1 MSDEPSPER
10 TSQAGLLDALSEGN
24 WPSEVADRIESAVD
38 ALSSRTVG
46 PLRFVARIL
55 VYGLVSGIGA
65 GLVLVLLAL
74 ALTRLL
80 DVDAFGHRVWASDAL
95 LSAIFLVIG
104 TLCWK
109 SRTSRH

>member
-1 MSDEPSPER
+1 MSDEPANER
-10 TSQAGLLDALSEGN
+10 ASRGGVFDAIAEGD
-24 WPSEVADRIESAVD
+24 WPSNLADRIESAVD
-38 ALSSRTVG
+38 LVSSRTVG
-46 PLRFVARIL
+46 PLRFLARVL

-80 DVDAFGHRVWASDAL
+80 DADAFGHRVWATDAL
-95 LSAIFLVIG
+95 LSAIFLAIG

-109 SRTSRH
+109 ARSARH

>member
-1 MSDEPSPER
+1 MSDEPFMER
-10 TSQAGLLDALSEGN
+10 PSQGGVFDALTEGN

-38 ALSSRTVG
+38 MLSSRTVG
-46 PLRFVARIL
+46 PLRFLARIL
-55 VYGLVSGIGA
+55 VYGIVSGIGA

-80 DVDAFGHRVWASDAL
+80 DVDAFGHRVWATDAL

-109 SRTSRH
+109 ARSPRH